1 MRVFTFEGVE
11 HKLSERNWKKM
22 LRRFDSRKASLNS
35 LGYYLI
41 PVKSICYV
49 RNYKCT
55 RCSLR
60 DPHKKINSCTYLFN
74 KMIGEDLMPYIFMRD
89 SGVLWDQKDD
99 AKARQ
104 GLQRVFDILSA
115 ASFVPGRKTGKKS

>member
-74 KMIGEDLMPYIFMRD
+74 KMIGDDLMPYIFMRD
-89 SGVLWDQKDD
+89 SGVLWVQKDD
-99 AKARQ
+99 AQARL
-104 GLQRVFDILSA
+104 GLQRVFDILSTA
-115 ASFVPGRKTGKKS
+115 TFVPGRKTGQKS